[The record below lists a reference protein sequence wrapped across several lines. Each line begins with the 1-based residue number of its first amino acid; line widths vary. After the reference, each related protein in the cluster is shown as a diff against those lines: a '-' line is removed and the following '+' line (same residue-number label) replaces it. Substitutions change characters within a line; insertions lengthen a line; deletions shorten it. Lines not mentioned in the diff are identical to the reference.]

1 MSNITENLKKILSAV
16 RGKDVRQAIHDSIH
30 DCYEDGKVG
39 ATDLLARERI
49 DNLAKLP
56 SGSTTG
62 DAELADIRVGANGKA
77 YPNAGEA
84 VRQQINEIDQKYET
98 ETSSLKKDL
107 TTFAETMISAGV
119 YKEVKKASEINQEKC
134 TKNEDGTITV
144 GAGEY
149 YFVAY
154 DVSQLDKGFIVKVEG
169 VDSRIAIS
177 HSTNSGEGGDGPYIY
192 TEKTDYGEMAIINKN
207 DWYKNYPYAIVR
219 IDNRDG
225 SEAITLKKIIV
236 ADMSGEKAEIP
247 VGVKWVEGWIGKDGR
262 VVQKKDSYRRVSGK
276 IPCDGN
282 TEIEYAAETN
292 HSNISALTCYDFN
305 DNVLQTNVNIGKN
318 GLGYNTVTPEQTDYI
333 RLSIDVRYKYYI
345 KTDDGDLK
353 WGKVIRNSKE
363 IENIKID
370 NKYNAAETMISA
382 GVYKEVK
389 KASEINQEKCTKNE
403 DGTITVGA
411 GEYYFVAYDVSQL
424 DKGFIVKVEGVD
436 SRIAISHSTNSG
448 EGGDGP
454 YIYTEKTDYGEMAII
469 NKNDWYKNYPYAI
482 VRIDNRDGSEA
493 ITLKKIIVAD
503 MSGRKSGDSESKI
516 LYVAKNGKDENTGS
530 ESEPL
535 ATATKAL
542 AKGAKIVSVYG
553 GRYKEIIKIPA
564 SATNIQIQCAEHNK
578 RVIFEEPDCVL
589 ANTETKVD
597 GYEKIYKA
605 PWKTDIESTN
615 KWIYQDSVSDKNTL
629 ITDAERHPNERGYE
643 YRCEDTKIVRCTATN
658 TNDALKEIEA
668 CEEYKWYLDTDNNA
682 LYFSRPNEID
692 EEHPLCYSK
701 GRRLFEGINK
711 NISLKTVGIETKYL
725 IFNVDG
731 TSVSEILECKSTN
744 VYGAGAFTYD
754 KCQSA
759 IFTRC
764 EAARAQRGSNGDGFN
779 GHSNNDGDVFSKQT
793 NVILH
798 NCYSHDNNDDGY
810 SDHERS
816 ETEIIGGLYEYNG
829 KGGITP
835 SYGSHCVCRDVYSR
849 KNYSGFYY
857 TGTAETFEGG
867 KYGQMI
873 CYNCIAENNTTGG
886 TKTGFRVDGIGNKMT
901 LINCKSIK
909 NSIGY
914 AVGNAD
920 ARAEL
925 IDCGTLENN
934 TDFANKEKFEI
945 KNTVLVS

>member
-1 MSNITENLKKILSAV
+1 MLRNTIKIPIEVTQGTDMVPIEFAVRDYNIPVTAAAVAYAYKGSMRKPHSLLCDVANNAITFTPTKNFFEIGMNELQIRVIEGEKALLSFREKVKCTGAMPFPDDDEEGQQTLVEQILSKTGQETSERKAADEKEKSE
-16 RGKDVRQAIHDSIH
+16 RIAAI
-30 DCYEDGKVG
+30 E
-39 ATDLLARERI
+39 RERNERTLGDNTERAERKAEI
-49 DNLAKLP
+49 EVERQRINNLAKLP
-56 SGSTTG
+56 EGSTTG
-62 DAELADIRVGANGKA
+62 DAELKDMRVGADGKT
-77 YPNAGEA
+77 YETAGAA
-84 VRQQINEIDQKYET
+84 VREQIG
-98 ETSSLKKDL
+98 SLKEDL

-119 YKEVKKASEINQEKC
+119 YEEVKKASEINQEKC

-192 TEKTDYGEMAIINKN
+192 TEKTDYGEMAIIDKN
-207 DWYKNYPYAIVR
+207 DWY
-219 IDNRDG
+219 
-225 SEAITLKKIIV
+225 E
-236 ADMSGEKAEIP
+236 
-247 VGVKWVEGWIGKDGR
+247 
-262 VVQKKDSYRRVSGK
+262 
-276 IPCDGN
+276 
-282 TEIEYAAETN
+282 
-292 HSNISALTCYDFN
+292 
-305 DNVLQTNVNIGKN
+305 
-318 GLGYNTVTPEQTDYI
+318 
-333 RLSIDVRYKYYI
+333 
-345 KTDDGDLK
+345 
-353 WGKVIRNSKE
+353 
-363 IENIKID
+363 
-370 NKYNAAETMISA
+370 
-382 GVYKEVK
+382 
-389 KASEINQEKCTKNE
+389 
-403 DGTITVGA
+403 
-411 GEYYFVAYDVSQL
+411 
-424 DKGFIVKVEGVD
+424 
-436 SRIAISHSTNSG
+436 
-448 EGGDGP
+448 
-454 YIYTEKTDYGEMAII
+454 
-469 NKNDWYKNYPYAI
+469 NYPYAI

-764 EAARAQRGSNGDGFN
+764 EAARAQIGSNGDGFN

-849 KNYSGFYY
+849 KNCSGFYY
-857 TGTAETFEGG
+857 TGTAETSEGG